1 MSFRLT
7 NKVHLWCLVLS
18 VIITVLLYPI
28 FIGGLESLIL
38 SDYILSPTKSI
49 MINYYI
55 IIFLMIAFVTILH
68 EGIHGA
74 FYILFGGKV
83 KFGVKKLCV
92 YTQEIS
98 GIPINKLKFLIVLL
112 SPAII
117 ISLLSFIMPYSIG
130 MSILV
135 FNLVGC
141 SGDFYMSFY
150 IMRLPKKCSI
160 VDRSYGFDIVKD
172 I

>member
-1 MSFRLT
+1 MSFKLT
-7 NKVHLWCLVLS
+7 KKVHLWCLMIS
-18 VIITVLLYPI
+18 IIITILLYPI
-28 FIGGLESLIL
+28 FIDSLEALIL
-38 SDYILSPTKSI
+38 SDYILSLTRNI

-55 IIFLMIAFVTILH
+55 IIFLIIAFVTVVH

-74 FYILFGGKV
+74 AYMLFGGKV

-98 GIPINKLKFLIVLL
+98 GIPIDKVKFLIVLL

-117 ISLLSFIMPYSIG
+117 ISVISFIMPYSIG

-160 VDRSYGFDIVKD
+160 VDRSYGFDIVKS